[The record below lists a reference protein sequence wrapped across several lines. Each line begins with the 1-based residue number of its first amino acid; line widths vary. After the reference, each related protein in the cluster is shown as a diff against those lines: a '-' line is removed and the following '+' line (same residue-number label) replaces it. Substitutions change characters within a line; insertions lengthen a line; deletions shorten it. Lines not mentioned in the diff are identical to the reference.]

1 MDYAA
6 TTAIVAD
13 AADNSTACASDAA
26 LMKLVLE
33 ATVTATFDRSSV
45 GIIAA
50 TVDVIRLRQ
59 IGIDVKSEFRDQSE
73 N

>member
-1 MDYAA
+1 MDSAA

-13 AADNSTACASDAA
+13 VADNSTAGASDAA

-33 ATVTATFDRSSV
+33 ARVTATFDRSSV

-59 IGIDVKSEFRDQSE
+59 IGIDVKSEFRD
-73 N
+73 